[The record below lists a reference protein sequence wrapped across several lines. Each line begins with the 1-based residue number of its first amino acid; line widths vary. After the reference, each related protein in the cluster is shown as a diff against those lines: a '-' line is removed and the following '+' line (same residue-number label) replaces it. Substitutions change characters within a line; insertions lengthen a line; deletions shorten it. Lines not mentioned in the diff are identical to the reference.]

1 MGGSGA
7 GVTAGHKPLRR
18 GRSIRRHAGTRARP
32 IHPCRDDGQPG
43 TGLPKADARGA
54 IAGPR
59 PLRLAFA
66 RMETPGPRRGTPL
79 GIEGLAVAYGRTRV
93 LHEVSL
99 AVGAGEFVALLGPS
113 GCGKTTLLRAIA
125 GFVTPGAGRIT
136 AGGRDITHA
145 PPEKRGAAMVFQ
157 SYALWP
163 HMSVA
168 KTIGYGLAVRGWDR
182 ARIAARV
189 EEMLRLL
196 RLEGLGERL
205 PAQLSGGQRQRV
217 AMGRALAVDPEILL
231 LDEPMSNLD
240 ARVREGVR
248 HELRALQQ
256 QLGITAIHVTHD
268 REEAMILAD
277 RIVILE
283 EGRIAQAGPPEELWR
298 RPANAYVADFLGA
311 TNRLTLPDGLLLFRP
326 EEARLLAPGETCAG
340 PRFAGTVAHCAYAGG
355 RWRASVRAAGAEVL
369 VDAPARIEAGAPIT
383 LAIPEDAAH
392 RFDATGA
399 SRLRH
404 PAVAEAL

>member
-1 MGGSGA
+1 
-7 GVTAGHKPLRR
+7 
-18 GRSIRRHAGTRARP
+18 
-32 IHPCRDDGQPG
+32 
-43 TGLPKADARGA
+43 
-54 IAGPR
+54 
-59 PLRLAFA
+59 
-66 RMETPGPRRGTPL
+66 METTPSRRGTSL
-79 GIEGLAVAYGRTRV
+79 GIEGLAVSYGRVQV
-93 LHEVSL
+93 LHGISL

-113 GCGKTTLLRAIA
+113 GCGKTTLLRTIA
-125 GFVTPGAGRIT
+125 GFVPPSSGRIT
-136 AGGRDITHA
+136 AGGRDITSA

-168 KTIGYGLAVRGWDR
+168 RTIGYGLAVRGWDR

-196 RLEGLGERL
+196 RLEGLGDRL

-217 AMGRALAVDPEILL
+217 ALGRALAVDPEILL

-256 QLGITAIHVTHD
+256 SLGITAIHVTHD

-283 EGRIAQAGPPEELWR
+283 EGRIAQAGPPEELWH

-311 TNRLTLPDGLLLFRP
+311 TSRLPVRVLPGALAETGTAEPARLDPARTPPPGEATLLFRP
-326 EEARLLAPGETCAG
+326 EEARVLAAGEALDG
-340 PRFAGTVAHCAYAGG
+340 LVFAGTVAHCAYAGG
-355 RWRASVRAAGAEVL
+355 RWRAAIRVDGAEALADVPQRLPAGAEVRL
-369 VDAPARIEAGAPIT
+369 GVPRE
-383 LAIPEDAAH
+383 AAH
-392 RFDATGA
+392 LFAVTGA
-399 SRLRH
+399 SSARH
-404 PAVAEAL
+404 AAFAEAG

>member
-1 MGGSGA
+1 
-7 GVTAGHKPLRR
+7 
-18 GRSIRRHAGTRARP
+18 
-32 IHPCRDDGQPG
+32 
-43 TGLPKADARGA
+43 
-54 IAGPR
+54 
-59 PLRLAFA
+59 
-66 RMETPGPRRGTPL
+66 METTPRRGTDL
-79 GIEGLAVAYGRTRV
+79 TIEALAVAYGRTRV

-99 AVGAGEFVALLGPS
+99 AVAAGEFVALLGPS

-125 GFVTPGAGRIT
+125 GFVQPTAGRIL
-136 AGGRDITHA
+136 AGGRDITAA

-168 KTIGYGLAVRGWDR
+168 KTIGYGLAVRGWDK

-196 RLEGLGERL
+196 RLEGLGARL

-256 QLGITAIHVTHD
+256 ALGITAIHVTHD

-277 RIVILE
+277 RIVVLE
-283 EGRIAQAGPPEELWR
+283 EGRIAQAGPPEELWH

-311 TNRLTLPDGLLLFRP
+311 TNRLLVPGGVVMFRP
-326 EEARLLAPGETCAG
+326 EEARLLGGDETLDG
-340 PRFAGTVAHCAYAGG
+340 PVFDGTVAHCAYAGG
-355 RWRASVRAAGAEVL
+355 RWRAAIRIGAEEALVDVPERIAPGASVRLG
-369 VDAPARIEAGAPIT
+369 
-383 LAIPEDAAH
+383 IPTAAAH
-392 RFDATGA
+392 RFPDTPA
-399 SRLRH
+399 SPHRH
-404 PAVAEAL
+404 RDYAEAG

>member
-1 MGGSGA
+1 MMPKS
-7 GVTAGHKPLRR
+7 PLR
-18 GRSIRRHAGTRARP
+18 GTA
-32 IHPCRDDGQPG
+32 
-43 TGLPKADARGA
+43 
-54 IAGPR
+54 
-59 PLRLAFA
+59 LR
-66 RMETPGPRRGTPL
+66 
-79 GIEGLAVAYGRTRV
+79 IESLAVAYGRTRV
-93 LHEVSL
+93 LHGVSL
-99 AVGAGEFVALLGPS
+99 DVAAGEFVALLGPS

-125 GFVTPGAGRIT
+125 GFVTPTAGRIA
-136 AGGRDITHA
+136 AGDRDITRE

-168 KTIGYGLAVRGWDR
+168 KTIGYGLSVRGWDR

-189 EEMLRLL
+189 QEMLRLL

-217 AMGRALAVDPEILL
+217 ALGRALAVDPEILL

-256 QLGITAIHVTHD
+256 SLGITAIHVTHD

-283 EGRIAQAGPPEELWR
+283 EGRIAQAGPPEELWH

-311 TNRLTLPDGLLLFRP
+311 TNRLPLGAGVVLFRP
-326 EEARLLAPGETCAG
+326 EEARILAPGETLDG
-340 PRFAGTVAHCAYAGG
+340 PVFEGTIAHCAYAGG
-355 RWRASVRAAGAEVL
+355 RWRAAVRVGGVEAL
-369 VDAPARIEAGAPIT
+369 VDVPARLTTGEPVRLG
-383 LAIPEDAAH
+383 IPHAAAH
-392 RFDATGA
+392 RFPDTPPSPARHATY
-399 SRLRH
+399 
-404 PAVAEAL
+404 AEAG

>member
-1 MGGSGA
+1 M
-7 GVTAGHKPLRR
+7 
-18 GRSIRRHAGTRARP
+18 
-32 IHPCRDDGQPG
+32 D
-43 TGLPKADARGA
+43 
-54 IAGPR
+54 IA
-59 PLRLAFA
+59 AQF
-66 RMETPGPRRGTPL
+66 RGTPL

-99 AVGAGEFVALLGPS
+99 AVAPGEFVALLGPS

-125 GFVTPGAGRIT
+125 GFVQPSAGRIT
-136 AGGRDITHA
+136 AGGQDITHA

-163 HMSVA
+163 HMTVA
-168 KTIGYGLAVRGWDR
+168 KTIGYGLVVRGWDK

-196 RLEGLGERL
+196 RLEGLGDRL

-217 AMGRALAVDPEILL
+217 ALGRALAVDPAILL

-256 QLGITAIHVTHD
+256 SLGITAIHVTHD

-277 RIVILE
+277 RIVVLE
-283 EGRIAQAGPPEELWR
+283 EGRLAQVGPPEELWR
-298 RPANAYVADFLGA
+298 HPANAYVADFLGA
-311 TNRLTLPDGLLLFRP
+311 TNRLPVPGGILLFRP
-326 EEARLLAPGETCAG
+326 EEGRVLAPGESLDG
-340 PRFAGTVAHCAYAGG
+340 PVFDGTVAHCAYAGG
-355 RWRASVRAAGAEVL
+355 RWRAAIRIGAAEIL
-369 VDAPARIEAGAPIT
+369 VDIPDRLPQGAPVR
-383 LAIPEDAAH
+383 LGIPAEAAH
-392 RFDATGA
+392 RFAETPA
-399 SRLRH
+399 SSPGH
-404 PAVAEAL
+404 TNYAEAG

>member
-1 MGGSGA
+1 M
-7 GVTAGHKPLRR
+7 
-18 GRSIRRHAGTRARP
+18 
-32 IHPCRDDGQPG
+32 
-43 TGLPKADARGA
+43 
-54 IAGPR
+54 
-59 PLRLAFA
+59 
-66 RMETPGPRRGTPL
+66 
-79 GIEGLAVAYGRTRV
+79 AYGRTRV
-93 LHEVSL
+93 LHDVSL
-99 AVGAGEFVALLGPS
+99 AVAPGEFVALLGPS

-125 GFVTPGAGRIT
+125 GFVQPTAGRIT
-136 AGGRDITHA
+136 AGGRDITEA

-168 KTIGYGLAVRGWDR
+168 KTIGYGLSVRGWDR

-217 AMGRALAVDPEILL
+217 ALGRALAVDPEILL

-256 QLGITAIHVTHD
+256 ALGITAIHVTHD

-277 RIVILE
+277 RIVVLE
-283 EGRIAQAGPPEELWR
+283 EGRIAQVGPPEELWR
-298 RPANAYVADFLGA
+298 HPANAYVADFLGA
-311 TNRLTLPDGLLLFRP
+311 TNRLPVDGGVLLFRP
-326 EEARLLAPGETCAG
+326 EEGRVLAAGETLDG
-340 PRFAGTVAHCAYAGG
+340 PAFEGTVAHCAYAGG
-355 RWRASVRAAGAEVL
+355 RWRAAIRVAGVEAL
-369 VDAPARIEAGAPIT
+369 VDVPDRLPQGAAVTLGIPAA
-383 LAIPEDAAH
+383 AAH
-392 RFDATGA
+392 RFADTPA
-399 SRLRH
+399 SPHRH
-404 PAVAEAL
+404 PDYAEAG

>member
-1 MGGSGA
+1 MM
-7 GVTAGHKPLRR
+7 P
-18 GRSIRRHAGTRARP
+18 
-32 IHPCRDDGQPG
+32 QP
-43 TGLPKADARGA
+43 PH
-54 IAGPR
+54 
-59 PLRLAFA
+59 
-66 RMETPGPRRGTPL
+66 RGTPL
-79 GIEGLAVAYGRTRV
+79 RIESLAAAYGRTRV

-99 AVGAGEFVALLGPS
+99 DVAAGEFVALLGPS

-125 GFVTPGAGRIT
+125 GFVTPSAGRIS
-136 AGGRDITHA
+136 AGDRDITHE

-168 KTIGYGLAVRGWDR
+168 KTIGYGLSVRGWDR

-217 AMGRALAVDPEILL
+217 ALGRALAVDPAILL

-256 QLGITAIHVTHD
+256 SLGITAIHVTHD

-283 EGRIAQAGPPEELWR
+283 EGRIAQAGPPEELWH

-311 TNRLTLPDGLLLFRP
+311 TNRLPLEGGVLLFRP
-326 EEARLLAPGETCAG
+326 EEARILPPGGMLDG
-340 PRFAGTVAHCAYAGG
+340 PVFEGTVAHCAYAGG
-355 RWRASVRAAGAEVL
+355 RWRAAVRVGGAEAL
-369 VDAPARIEAGAPIT
+369 VDVPARLTTGEQVRLG
-383 LAIPEDAAH
+383 IPREAAH
-392 RFDATGA
+392 RFADTPASSVRHATY
-399 SRLRH
+399 
-404 PAVAEAL
+404 AEAG

>member
-1 MGGSGA
+1 
-7 GVTAGHKPLRR
+7 
-18 GRSIRRHAGTRARP
+18 
-32 IHPCRDDGQPG
+32 
-43 TGLPKADARGA
+43 
-54 IAGPR
+54 
-59 PLRLAFA
+59 
-66 RMETPGPRRGTPL
+66 METQPRRGTPL
-79 GIEGLAVAYGRTRV
+79 GIEGLAVAYGRTQV

-99 AVGAGEFVALLGPS
+99 AVAPGEFVALLGPS

-125 GFVTPGAGRIT
+125 GFVAPGAGRIT
-136 AGGRDITHA
+136 AGGRDITRE
-145 PPEKRGAAMVFQ
+145 PPERRGAAMVFQ

-163 HMSVA
+163 HMTVA
-168 KTIGYGLAVRGWDR
+168 RTIGYGLAVRGWDR

-196 RLEGLGERL
+196 RLEGLGGRL

-217 AMGRALAVDPEILL
+217 ALGRALAVDPEILL

-256 QLGITAIHVTHD
+256 ALGITAIHVTHD

-283 EGRIAQAGPPEELWR
+283 EGRIAQAGPPEELWH

-311 TNRLTLPDGLLLFRP
+311 TNRLPVPGGVVMFRP
-326 EEARLLAPGETCAG
+326 EEARVLPPGGTLDG
-340 PRFAGTVAHCAYAGG
+340 PVFDGTVSHCAYAGG
-355 RWRASVRAAGAEVL
+355 RWRAAVRIGAAEAL
-369 VDAPARIEAGAPIT
+369 VDVPARLPSGDRVRLGVPRE
-383 LAIPEDAAH
+383 AAH
-392 RFDATGA
+392 RFADTPL
-399 SRLRH
+399 SQDRH
-404 PAVAEAL
+404 TAYAEAG

>member
-1 MGGSGA
+1 MDTTS
-7 GVTAGHKPLRR
+7 
-18 GRSIRRHAGTRARP
+18 
-32 IHPCRDDGQPG
+32 
-43 TGLPKADARGA
+43 
-54 IAGPR
+54 
-59 PLRLAFA
+59 
-66 RMETPGPRRGTPL
+66 RRGTDL
-79 GIEGLAVAYGRTRV
+79 AIEGLAVAYGRTRV

-99 AVGAGEFVALLGPS
+99 AVQAGEFLALLGPS

-125 GFVTPGAGRIT
+125 GFVTPTSGRIL
-136 AGGRDITHA
+136 AGGRDITGA

-168 KTIGYGLAVRGWDR
+168 KTIGYGLAVRGWDK

-196 RLEGLGERL
+196 RLEGLGARL

-256 QLGITAIHVTHD
+256 ALGITAIHVTHD

-277 RIVILE
+277 RIVVLE
-283 EGRIAQAGPPEELWR
+283 EGRIAQAGPPEELWH

-311 TNRLTLPDGLLLFRP
+311 TNRLAVPDGVVMFRP
-326 EEARLLAPGETCAG
+326 EEARVLAPGETLDG
-340 PRFAGTVAHCAYAGG
+340 PVFEGSLAHCAYAGG
-355 RWRASVRAAGAEVL
+355 RWRAAIRVGAEEVL
-369 VDAPARIEAGAPIT
+369 VDVPERLTPGAVLRLGIPAI
-383 LAIPEDAAH
+383 AAH
-392 RFDATGA
+392 RFADTPA
-399 SRLRH
+399 SSARH
-404 PAVAEAL
+404 RDYAEAG